1 MTRSNNLNKTF
12 VLIIS
17 ILCLIL
23 YFVPSKFPNP
33 QEGDNYIRTKA
44 LVTDVDN
51 SYIIQRG
58 IVKTGVQRVTIK
70 IIDGIYRDQSITTSN
85 NLIGKLELDKI
96 FQVGES
102 AFVVITGDGTI
113 LTNANLID
121 HYRLDVQTILFFLF
135 IILLLW
141 FAGWTGAKA
150 VLSFV
155 FTILVLWKMLLPMFL
170 LGYDPIISSI
180 LAVCAITG
188 AVTFLVAGV
197 NKTGLSAF
205 LGTISG
211 ALAACLLSIIF
222 GYLFKIHG
230 AVIPYSETLLN
241 VGFSNI
247 NLTKIFLAGIF
258 LASSGAMMDVAM
270 DISVAVKELVENN
283 PQISKKEAIK
293 SGFEVGKAVVGAMTT
308 TLLLAYSSSFTGLM
322 MVFIA
327 QGTPYINILNLT
339 YISAEIL
346 HTLVGSIGVVLVAPF
361 TAFLAGILLT
371 KNEH

>member
-1 MTRSNNLNKTF
+1 MTNSNNLNKIF
-12 VLIIS
+12 VIIVS
-17 ILCLIL
+17 ALCLII
-23 YFVPSKFPNP
+23 YFLPSKFPNP
-33 QEGDNYIRTKA
+33 QESDNYIRAKA
-44 LVTDVDN
+44 LVTAVDD
-51 SYIIQRG
+51 SSVIQRG
-58 IVKTGVQRVTIK
+58 IVKTGVQRVTIE
-70 IIDGIYRDQSITTSN
+70 IVDSIYKGQSITTSN
-85 NLIGKLELDKI
+85 DIIGKLELDKI
-96 FQVGES
+96 FSVGDK
-102 AFVVITGDGTI
+102 AFVVITGDGSK

-121 HYRLDVQTILFFLF
+121 HYRLDLQIILFSLF

-150 VLSFV
+150 VLSFI
-155 FTILVLWKMLLPMFL
+155 FTVLILWKVLLPMFL
-170 LGYDPIISSI
+170 LGWDPVISSVLI
-180 LAVCAITG
+180 VCAIT
-188 AVTFLVAGV
+188 ATVTFLVAGV
-197 NKTGLSAF
+197 NRTGLAAF

-211 ALAACLLSIIF
+211 ALATCLLSIIF
-222 GYLFKIHG
+222 GNLFKIHG

-270 DISVAVKELVENN
+270 DIAVAVKELVEKN
-283 PQISKKEAIK
+283 PLITKKEAIK

-327 QGTPYINILNLT
+327 QGTPFVNILNLT

-361 TAFLAGILLT
+361 TAFLAGILLPN
-371 KNEH
+371 NEH